1 MILIFFVFIFM
12 LHILFFYLG
21 RDGVGTHEQ
30 LSKVDVEWSL
40 ERLRKEI
47 SNHIAG
53 RTIGDV
59 DDASVY
65 EIVGP
70 EVTDA
75 DVPGQLGD
83 GSSW

>member
-1 MILIFFVFIFM
+1 M
-12 LHILFFYLG
+12 Y
-21 RDGVGTHEQ
+21 
-30 LSKVDVEWSL
+30 
-40 ERLRKEI
+40 RLRKEI
-47 SNHIAG
+47 SNHISG

>member
-1 MILIFFVFIFM
+1 M
-12 LHILFFYLG
+12 Y
-21 RDGVGTHEQ
+21 
-30 LSKVDVEWSL
+30 
-40 ERLRKEI
+40 RLRKEI
-47 SNHIAG
+47 SNHISG

-75 DVPGQLGD
+75 DVPGQLGV
-83 GSSW
+83 GSSIVDEFNGTHIVLVDSHRGVRVSLSSK

>member
-1 MILIFFVFIFM
+1 M
-12 LHILFFYLG
+12 
-21 RDGVGTHEQ
+21 
-30 LSKVDVEWSL
+30 

-47 SNHIAG
+47 SNHIAC

-83 GSSW
+83 GSSIVVVDSDRGVRVSLSKRPC